1 MSAPSQTGSTGPGT
15 GTSTGDLLK
24 VTGLTRHFPVTRGVV
39 FRRKIGAVRAVD
51 GIDFAVPQGQTLGL
65 VGESGCGKTTTGR
78 LLTRLDEPT
87 GGTIEFDGQD
97 ITREKPHQIRRRGL
111 VHLPEGRGVFTG
123 LTVSE
128 NLRMAAAMLPRS
140 QRKDAADK
148 AYSLFEVLG
157 QRRKQTAGTLSGGE
171 QQMVSLARALI
182 LNPTMVVAD
191 EMSLGLAPLMV
202 DVVFDGLERARD
214 AGVTI
219 VIIEQFV
226 HRALAFADD
235 CVVISRGQAV
245 WHGSAKDAKDEVLQR
260 YLGTAA

>member
-1 MSAPSQTGSTGPGT
+1 VTAADRILKLTDVEVRYGAALALSRLSLEVRRGKVLAVLGSNGVGK
-15 GTSTGDLLK
+15 ST
-24 VTGLTRHFPVTRGVV
+24 
-39 FRRKIGAVRAVD
+39 IARAVS
-51 GIDFAVPQGQTLGL
+51 GL
-65 VGESGCGKTTTGR
+65 VPVRHGS
-78 LLTRLDEPT
+78 
-87 GGTIEFDGQD
+87 IEFDGQD
-97 ITREKPHQIRRRGL
+97 ITKKKPYQIRRRGL
-111 VHLPEGRGVFTG
+111 VHLPQGRGVFTG

-140 QRKDAADK
+140 QRKDAIDQ
-148 AYSLFEVLG
+148 AYALFEVLG

-171 QQMVSLARALI
+171 QQMVSLARTLI
-182 LNPTMVVAD
+182 LNPTLVIAD

-202 DVVFDGLERARD
+202 DAVFDGLAKARD

-245 WHGSAKDAKDEVLQR
+245 WSGSADDAKDEVLRR
-260 YLGTAA
+260 YLGTAAA

>member
-1 MSAPSQTGSTGPGT
+1 MSAADPI
-15 GTSTGDLLK
+15 LK
-24 VTGLTRHFPVTRGVV
+24 VTDVEVRYGAALALSHLSLDVRRGKVLAV
-39 FRRKIGAVRAVD
+39 LGPNGAGKSTIARAVS
-51 GIDFAVPQGQTLGL
+51 GL
-65 VGESGCGKTTTGR
+65 VPVKDGS
-78 LLTRLDEPT
+78 
-87 GGTIEFDGQD
+87 IEFDGQD

>member
-1 MSAPSQTGSTGPGT
+1 MSAADPI
-15 GTSTGDLLK
+15 LK
-24 VTGLTRHFPVTRGVV
+24 VTDVEVRYGAALALSHLSLDVRRGKVLAV
-39 FRRKIGAVRAVD
+39 LGPNGAGKSTIARAVS
-51 GIDFAVPQGQTLGL
+51 GL
-65 VGESGCGKTTTGR
+65 VPVKDGS
-78 LLTRLDEPT
+78 
-87 GGTIEFDGQD
+87 IEFDGQD

-148 AYSLFEVLG
+148 AYGLFEVLG
-157 QRRKQTAGTLSGGE
+157 QRRRQTAGTLSGGE